1 MDTNRRKDRPLAVI
15 KRRLDRTDDGTVAK
29 ESFKSHYQHLEQLA
43 ANLRELGID
52 ETEIDEHVTSIF
64 HQYERALIR
73 YLESGEEDLPRS
85 AP

>member
-1 MDTNRRKDRPLAVI
+1 MHTDRRQDRPLAVI

-43 ANLRELGID
+43 ANLRKLGID
-52 ETEIDEHVTSIF
+52 EAEIDEHVTSIF
-64 HQYERALIR
+64 HQYERELIR
-73 YLESGEEDLPRS
+73 YLESGKDHFPAA